1 MRGTTAPRGVLL
13 PNSYPQRFLDLFSAS
28 GGLALDCGAGG
39 RKMAGAVSLEI
50 EAHPNNSVQASGLD
64 LPFRDGSFDVVLS
77 QAVLEHVTDPQR
89 YVDECV
95 RVLVPGGALYIEA
108 AFMQPVH
115 QAPIHFQN
123 FTPFGLAHVC
133 QALKIEGQGA
143 IGGVAEW
150 WDWIARE
157 NGALR
162 VLGSHACQTIR
173 YQMERVDREATPEEV
188 WNTSSGVWLL
198 GRKR

>member
-1 MRGTTAPRGVLL
+1 M
-13 PNSYPQRFLDLFSAS
+13 PNDYPQRFTDLLAQVDD
-28 GGLALDCGAGG
+28 LALDCGAGG
-39 RKMAGAVSLEI
+39 RQHPRVVSLEI
-50 EAHPNNSVQASGLD
+50 EPHPNNTVQASGLD
-64 LPFRDGSFDVVLS
+64 LPFLDESFGLVLS

-89 YVDECV
+89 YVDEIV
-95 RVLVPGGALYIEA
+95 RVLRPGGWLYVEA

-115 QAPIHFQN
+115 QAPIHYQN

-133 QALKIEGQGA
+133 RALQIEGQGA

-150 WDWIARE
+150 WHWIARE

-162 VLGSHACQTIR
+162 ILGAHAVETIG
-173 YQMERVDREATPEEV
+173 YQMERVGRGATAGEV

-198 GRKR
+198 GRKVC